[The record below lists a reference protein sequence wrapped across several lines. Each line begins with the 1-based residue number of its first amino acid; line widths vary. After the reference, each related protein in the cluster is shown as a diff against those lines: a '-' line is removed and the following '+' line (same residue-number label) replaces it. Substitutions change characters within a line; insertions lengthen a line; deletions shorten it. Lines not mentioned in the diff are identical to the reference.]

1 MQSNKCYKNIFQL
14 PPPPPLF
21 FHEYIKQLIASFS
34 IQVCQCCVLAT
45 QCYIM
50 SFCKKK
56 TKNQN
61 FSLKQLKLK
70 RSLKSICLNLVDAFV
85 TVTTLSSV
93 YHLKY
98 QEDTDSPLPEIKH
111 YTARRKLVRPQQIIR
126 AYLGKESWS
135 PSKLVVFPL
144 PVFRH
149 SSEFAHLLSS
159 KIPGI
164 LAHFLWFPI
173 WWRRIQ
179 VLQVF
184 S

>member
-21 FHEYIKQLIASFS
+21 FHEHIKQLIASFS

-56 TKNQN
+56 TKNKN

-70 RSLKSICLNLVDAFV
+70 RLLKSIYLNLVDAFV

-98 QEDTDSPLPEIKH
+98 QEDKDSPLPEIKH
-111 YTARRKLVRPQQIIR
+111 YCQNTAARRKLVRPQQIIR
-126 AYLGKESWS
+126 AYFGKESWS
-135 PSKLVVFPL
+135 PSKLAVFPL
-144 PVFRH
+144 PVLRH
-149 SSEFAHLLSS
+149 SSEFAHLRSS

-164 LAHFLWFPI
+164 
-173 WWRRIQ
+173 
-179 VLQVF
+179 
-184 S
+184 